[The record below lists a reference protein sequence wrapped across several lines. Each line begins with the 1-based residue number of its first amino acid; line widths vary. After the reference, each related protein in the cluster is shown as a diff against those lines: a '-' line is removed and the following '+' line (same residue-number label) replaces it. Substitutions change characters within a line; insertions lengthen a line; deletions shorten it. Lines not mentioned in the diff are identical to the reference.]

1 VEGDTVLFDTD
12 VLIWVQRGNKRA
24 ARTIES
30 AHERTMSILTYM
42 KLMQCPISKD
52 MQRIIKSFVS
62 DFDFAILP
70 LTENIG
76 HRAAIYIE
84 QYSLSTGMRAGDAI
98 IAATAVENNIPLVT
112 ANKKHFKD
120 IAGLEL
126 KIFTP

>member
-12 VLIWVQRGNKRA
+12 VLIWVQRGNKKA
-24 ARTIES
+24 ARIIES
-30 AHERTMSILTYM
+30 THERTMSILTYM
-42 KLMQCPISKD
+42 ELMQCPISKD

-62 DFDFAILP
+62 DFDFVILP

>member
-1 VEGDTVLFDTD
+1 MLFDTD

-30 AHERTMSILTYM
+30 THERTMSILTYM
-42 KLMQCPISKD
+42 ELMQCPISKD

-70 LTENIG
+70 PTENIG

>member
-1 VEGDTVLFDTD
+1 
-12 VLIWVQRGNKRA
+12 
-24 ARTIES
+24 
-30 AHERTMSILTYM
+30 
-42 KLMQCPISKD
+42 
-52 MQRIIKSFVS
+52 MQRIIKSFIS
-62 DFDFAILP
+62 EFNFGILP
-70 LTENIG
+70 LAENIG

>member
-1 VEGDTVLFDTD
+1 MLFDTD

-30 AHERTMSILTYM
+30 THERTMSILTYM
-42 KLMQCPISKD
+42 ELMQCPISKD

-62 DFDFAILP
+62 DFGFVILP
-70 LTENIG
+70 FTENIG

-98 IAATAVENNIPLVT
+98 IAATAVDNNIPLVT

>member
-1 VEGDTVLFDTD
+1 MEGDTVLFDTD

-30 AHERTMSILTYM
+30 THERTMSILTYM
-42 KLMQCPISKD
+42 ELMQCPISKD

-62 DFDFAILP
+62 DFDFVILP
-70 LTENIG
+70 FTENIG

>member
-12 VLIWVQRGNKRA
+12 VLIWVQKGNKKA
-24 ARTIES
+24 ARIIES
-30 AHERTMSILTYM
+30 THERTMSILTYM
-42 KLMQCPISKD
+42 ELMQCPISKD

-62 DFDFAILP
+62 DFDFVILP

>member
-1 VEGDTVLFDTD
+1 VGGDTVLFDTD
-12 VLIWVQRGNKRA
+12 VLIWVQKGNKKA
-24 ARTIES
+24 ARIIES
-30 AHERTMSILTYM
+30 TPERSMSILTYM
-42 KLMQCPISKD
+42 ELMQCPISRD
-52 MQRIIKSFVS
+52 MQRIIKSFIS
-62 DFDFAILP
+62 EFNFGILP
-70 LTENIG
+70 LAENIG

>member
-30 AHERTMSILTYM
+30 THERTMSILTYM
-42 KLMQCPISKD
+42 ELMQCPISKD

-62 DFDFAILP
+62 DFDFVILP

>member
-1 VEGDTVLFDTD
+1 MLFDTD

-30 AHERTMSILTYM
+30 TPERSMSILTYM
-42 KLMQCPISKD
+42 ELMQCPLSKD

-62 DFDFAILP
+62 DFDFVILP

>member
-12 VLIWVQRGNKRA
+12 VLIWVQKGNKKA
-24 ARTIES
+24 ARIIES
-30 AHERTMSILTYM
+30 THERTMSILTYM
-42 KLMQCPISKD
+42 ELMQCPLSKD

>member
-1 VEGDTVLFDTD
+1 MLFDTD

-30 AHERTMSILTYM
+30 THERTMSILTYM
-42 KLMQCPISKD
+42 ELMQCPISKD

-62 DFDFAILP
+62 DFDFVILP

-98 IAATAVENNIPLVT
+98 IAATAVENNISLVT

>member
-1 VEGDTVLFDTD
+1 MLFDTD

-30 AHERTMSILTYM
+30 THERTMSILTYM
-42 KLMQCPISKD
+42 ELMQCPISKD

-62 DFDFAILP
+62 DFGFVILP
-70 LTENIG
+70 FTENIG

>member
-1 VEGDTVLFDTD
+1 MLFDTD

-30 AHERTMSILTYM
+30 THERTMSILTYM
-42 KLMQCPISKD
+42 ELMQCPISKD

-62 DFDFAILP
+62 DFDFVILP

>member
-1 VEGDTVLFDTD
+1 VLFDTD

-30 AHERTMSILTYM
+30 THERTMSILTYM
-42 KLMQCPISKD
+42 ELMQCPISKD

-62 DFDFAILP
+62 DFDFVILP